1 MGDEERKQ
9 IRFILLDTYIL
20 MNNKGISEFLAF
32 ILSIIILI
40 PIAVIAYFIITA
52 GANKVVSSSESVTQ
66 YVSSTMLALQTG
78 NSVVLPPVSPN
89 LPKYTFLSQFYGS
102 NSCISYLNQL
112 SREDLLISPSN
123 PSSLS
128 GTYFVCI
135 GTFSLSPIISSQ
147 SFWNY
152 LPSNGEG
159 SNNASF
165 PGWFP
170 DLAAYNSKSSNLAS
184 GINGSTGTLSYF
196 ILSQNPEV
204 SLSDSCDSFFNATT
218 IKYGYSQPG
227 AYITT
232 ITCAPLTYNNESA
245 FISVIPPS
253 CSGSCG
259 NNPMAFLYG
268 NPGYIKFQEC
278 SYNGGN
284 DLQCKFSIN

>member
-1 MGDEERKQ
+1 MK
-9 IRFILLDTYIL
+9 
-20 MNNKGISEFLAF
+20 NKGLSEFLAF

-40 PIAVIAYFIITA
+40 PIAIIAYFIITA
-52 GANKVVSSSESVTQ
+52 GANKVISSSESVSL
-66 YVSSTMLALQTG
+66 YASSTIAALQTG
-78 NSVVLPPVSPN
+78 NSIVLPPDSPN

-102 NSCISYLNQL
+102 NSCISDLNQL
-112 SREDLLISPSN
+112 SRQALLVSPSN

-128 GTYFVCI
+128 NMYFVCI
-135 GTFSLSPIISSQ
+135 GTFSLSPITTSQ
-147 SFWNY
+147 AFWNY
-152 LPSNGEG
+152 VPSGNKEG
-159 SNNASF
+159 PDNASF

-170 DLAAYNSKSSNLAS
+170 DLSAYNSPSSTLAS

-196 ILSQNPEV
+196 IQPQNPETA
-204 SLSDSCDSFFNATT
+204 LSDSCVSFFNATT
-218 IKYGYSQPG
+218 SQYGYGQPG

-232 ITCAPLTYNNESA
+232 ITCAPLTYNNKSA
-245 FISVIPPS
+245 FISAVPPS

-259 NNPMAFLYG
+259 NNPIAFLYG

>member
-1 MGDEERKQ
+1 
-9 IRFILLDTYIL
+9 

-52 GANKVVSSSESVTQ
+52 GANKVVSSSESISQ
-66 YVSSTMLALQTG
+66 YASTTMLALQTG
-78 NSVVLPPVSPN
+78 NSIVLPPISPD
-89 LPKYTFLSQFYGS
+89 LPTKTFLSQFYGS

-123 PSSLS
+123 PESLS

-135 GTFSLSPIISSQ
+135 GTFSLKPIISSQ
-147 SFWNY
+147 NFWNY
-152 LPSNGEG
+152 LPSGNKEG
-159 SNNASF
+159 PNNASF

-170 DLAAYNSKSSNLAS
+170 DLLGYNSPTSTIAS

-196 ILSQNPEV
+196 TLSQDPETT
-204 SLSDSCDSFFNATT
+204 LSNSCDSFFNATT
-218 IKYGYSQPG
+218 TEYGYGQPG
-227 AYITT
+227 AYIQT
-232 ITCAPLTYNNESA
+232 ITCAPLTYNNQSA
-245 FISVIPPS
+245 FISVVPPS

>member
-1 MGDEERKQ
+1 MK
-9 IRFILLDTYIL
+9 
-20 MNNKGISEFLAF
+20 NKGISEFLAF

-40 PIAVIAYFIITA
+40 PIAIIAYFIITA
-52 GANKVVSSSESVTQ
+52 GANKVVSSSESITQ
-66 YVSSTMLALQTG
+66 YVSSTLVAIQTG
-78 NSVVLPPVSPN
+78 NSVVLPPISPD
-89 LPKYTFLSQFYGS
+89 LPNSSYFLSQFYGS
-102 NSCISYLNQL
+102 SSCISDLDEL
-112 SREDLLISPSN
+112 SREAILISPSN

-135 GTFSLSPIISSQ
+135 GLFSPSAIVSNQ
-147 SFWNY
+147 RFWND

-159 SNNASF
+159 ADNASF

-170 DLAAYNSKSSNLAS
+170 DLSAYNSKSSTIAS

-196 ILSQNPEV
+196 IQPQNPEAI
-204 SLSDSCDSFFNATT
+204 LSGSCVSFFNATT
-218 IKYGYSQPG
+218 VNYGYGQPG

-232 ITCAPLTYNNESA
+232 ITCAPLTYNNKSA
-245 FISVIPPS
+245 FLSAIPPS

-259 NNPMAFLYG
+259 NNPIAFLHG

-284 DLQCKFSIN
+284 DLQCRFSIN